1 MAAYPDMPPSA
12 LVTLALIS
20 AWRGAFSAST
30 KLVANVVTS
39 TPEPAPKV
47 LTILAAAVLAEVV
60 VATVVFAVE
69 VVDVVA
75 VTMVYFTANY
85 LM

>member
-1 MAAYPDMPPSA
+1 MPPSA
-12 LVTLALIS
+12 LLTLASIS
-20 AWRGAFSAST
+20 ACRGAFSAAT

-47 LTILAAAVLAEVV
+47 LTILAAAVLAELVVAVV
-60 VATVVFAVE
+60 VLAAE

-75 VTMVYFTANY
+75 VTMVYFTATY

>member
-1 MAAYPDMPPSA
+1 LATFPS
-12 LVTLALIS
+12 IS
-20 AWRGAFSAST
+20 ACRGAFSAAT
-30 KLVANVVTS
+30 KLLAKVVTS

-47 LTILAAAVLAEVV
+47 LTILAAAVLAELVVAVV
-60 VATVVFAVE
+60 VLAVE

-75 VTMVYFTANY
+75 VTMVYFNATY

>member
-1 MAAYPDMPPSA
+1 MPPSA
-12 LVTLALIS
+12 LLTLASIS
-20 AWRGAFSAST
+20 ACRGAFSAAT

-39 TPEPAPKV
+39 TPEPAPNV

-60 VATVVFAVE
+60 VAVVVLAVE
-69 VVDVVA
+69 DVVA
-75 VTMVYFTANY
+75 VTICYFTANY

>member
-1 MAAYPDMPPSA
+1 
-12 LVTLALIS
+12 LALIS

-30 KLVANVVTS
+30 KLLANVVTS

-60 VATVVFAVE
+60 VAAVVLAVE
-69 VVDVVA
+69 VLEVVA
-75 VTMVYFTANY
+75 VTMVYFIAAY
-85 LM
+85 LI